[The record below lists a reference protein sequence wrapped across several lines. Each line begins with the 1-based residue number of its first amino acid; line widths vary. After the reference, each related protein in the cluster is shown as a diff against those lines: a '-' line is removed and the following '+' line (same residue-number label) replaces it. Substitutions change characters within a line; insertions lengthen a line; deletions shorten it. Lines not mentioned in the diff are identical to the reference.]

1 MTSPLEQGNTAHQAN
16 YPPVSI
22 ILTVIN
28 EALHLRAAIKAA
40 LSSNYQ
46 GELEVIL
53 AVGPSTD
60 QTLQIANDL
69 AGQDSRIK
77 IIENKSGRTPSGLNA
92 CLLYTSPSP
101 RDS

>member
-1 MTSPLEQGNTAHQAN
+1 MTSPLEHSNTAHLAN

-22 ILTVIN
+22 ILTAIN

-40 LSSNYQ
+40 LSSNYK

-60 QTLQIANDL
+60 QSWKIAKEL
-69 AGQDSRIK
+69 AEQDSRIT
-77 IIENKSGRTPSGLNA
+77 ECAL
-92 CLLYTSPSP
+92 
-101 RDS
+101 

>member
-46 GELEVIL
+46 GDIGWLHLSQLSRKRTLLTTKDGETESIPLEVIPP
-53 AVGPSTD
+53 A
-60 QTLQIANDL
+60 Q
-69 AGQDSRIK
+69 
-77 IIENKSGRTPSGLNA
+77 
-92 CLLYTSPSP
+92 
-101 RDS
+101 